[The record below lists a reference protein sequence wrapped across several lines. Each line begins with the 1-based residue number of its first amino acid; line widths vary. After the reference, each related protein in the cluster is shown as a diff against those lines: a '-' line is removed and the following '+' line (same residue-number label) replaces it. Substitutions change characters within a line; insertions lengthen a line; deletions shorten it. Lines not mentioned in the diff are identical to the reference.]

1 MSQTPFEPE
10 RNAQPSKPYPP
21 YRPTLAI
28 FLIMPIAAA
37 IVAFLLA
44 DRLVERD
51 VISGR
56 RDDAPPQV
64 AFSPSTLIGSPAP
77 DFELPMLSGEQFR
90 LSDQR
95 GSWLVINF
103 WATWCAPCRNEMPI
117 FQALHDAPSEA
128 ARALGQ
134 VKVIAINRDE
144 SAPTVQAFL
153 SELKLDLPVALD
165 AGGKVSNR
173 YGILSLPITYF
184 VDPEGIV
191 RHRHIGEISAELLDQ
206 TFRKL
211 AGS

>member
-1 MSQTPFEPE
+1 MPQPPVEP
-10 RNAQPSKPYPP
+10 KPYPP

-37 IVAFLLA
+37 LVALLLA
-44 DRLVERD
+44 ETLVERD
-51 VISGR
+51 AIGGR
-56 RDDAPPQV
+56 RDDAPPAV

-77 DFELPMLSGEQFR
+77 DFELPLLDGALFR

-103 WATWCAPCRNEMPI
+103 WATWCPPCRAEMPV
-117 FQALHDAPSEA
+117 FQALHNAPSEA

-144 SAPTVQAFL
+144 SKATVQAFL
-153 SELKLDLPVALD
+153 DELKLNLPVALD

-184 VDPEGIV
+184 IDPEGVV

>member
-1 MSQTPFEPE
+1 MSQPPVEPE
-10 RNAQPSKPYPP
+10 RSSPTPKPYPP

-37 IVAFLLA
+37 LVALLLA
-44 DRLVERD
+44 ETLAERD
-51 VISGR
+51 AISGR
-56 RDDAPPQV
+56 RDDTPPAV
-64 AFSPSTLIGSPAP
+64 AFSPFTLIGSPAP
-77 DFELPMLSGEQFR
+77 DFELPLLDGTTFR

-95 GSWLVINF
+95 GDWLVVNF
-103 WATWCAPCRNEMPI
+103 WATWCPPCRAEMPV
-117 FQALHDAPSEA
+117 FQALHKAPSEA

-144 SAPTVQAFL
+144 SKATVQAFL
-153 SELKLDLPVALD
+153 DELKLDLPVALD

-173 YGILSLPITYF
+173 YGVLSLPITYF
-184 VDPEGIV
+184 VDSEGVV

-211 AGS
+211 ANP